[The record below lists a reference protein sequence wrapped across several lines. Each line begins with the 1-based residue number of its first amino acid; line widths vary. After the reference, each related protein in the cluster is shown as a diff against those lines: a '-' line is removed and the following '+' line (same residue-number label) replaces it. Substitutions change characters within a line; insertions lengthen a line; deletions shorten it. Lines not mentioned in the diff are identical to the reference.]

1 MSDASAGAGQS
12 QGQSQGQAA
21 PQGEAQGQGSAE
33 GQQSEYS
40 LAEGFLGRVPQE
52 HRSIIEPYVK
62 QWDAGVTRRFA
73 ELHSQLQPY
82 TELGDLET
90 LQAAAGLAQ
99 MLEENPYQV
108 YGILH
113 QALMNGEMIDPQSGQ
128 PFQQPGQQLGQQ
140 PGQQF
145 QQPPGQQMLP
155 GQAEQGLAGQEL
167 PPAVAARFDQLT
179 NAVIAM
185 GQHILGQQQTTQEES
200 EDQALDEWL
209 GSLHEEYGDFD
220 EQWVLGRILNGEEPE
235 AAIQGFNQ
243 LITDRASSQLNRQS
257 GLPNLLGAGGG
268 GGAPADPTNVKNLSR
283 KQTQGLVASVLASNA
298 AAKNGQQ

>member
-1 MSDASAGAGQS
+1 MSDVSAGNG
-12 QGQSQGQAA
+12 AA
-21 PQGEAQGQGSAE
+21 SSGGANGGTATQVSSGEAAQGQGQ
-33 GQQSEYS
+33 GQPQGQPSEYS

-140 PGQQF
+140 RT
-145 QQPPGQQMLP
+145 
-155 GQAEQGLAGQEL
+155 
-167 PPAVAARFDQLT
+167 AVSTTSRAAD
-179 NAVIAM
+179 A
-185 GQHILGQQQTTQEES
+185 
-200 EDQALDEWL
+200 
-209 GSLHEEYGDFD
+209 
-220 EQWVLGRILNGEEPE
+220 P
-235 AAIQGFNQ
+235 
-243 LITDRASSQLNRQS
+243 RAS
-257 GLPNLLGAGGG
+257 GTGARRPRITPGC
-268 GGAPADPTNVKNLSR
+268 S
-283 KQTQGLVASVLASNA
+283 SSF
-298 AAKNGQQ
+298 